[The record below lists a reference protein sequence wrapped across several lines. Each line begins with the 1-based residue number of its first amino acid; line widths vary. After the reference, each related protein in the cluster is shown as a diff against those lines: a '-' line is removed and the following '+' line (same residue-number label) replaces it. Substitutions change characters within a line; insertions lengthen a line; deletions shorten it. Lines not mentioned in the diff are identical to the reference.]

1 MRYIADLH
9 LHSKYSRATSKDMVL
24 EVLDKWGKM
33 KGIDILGTGDFTHP
47 LWLREIKEKLEPL
60 GNGLFKLKD
69 EFILDKE
76 RDKQLFFILSTEIS
90 CIYSKNGKVR
100 RIHILFYLPTIEAVE
115 KVNSALAKIGNLQS
129 DGRPILG
136 LDAQELVK
144 VVLEVSEDALIIPA
158 HIWTPWFSLFG
169 SNSGFDSVEECFGET
184 TEYIYAMETGLSS
197 DPPMNWRLSTLDR
210 FVLVSNSDAHS
221 PENLG
226 REANVF
232 NTDNLSFEEL
242 KKILKEKDKKKFLYT
257 IEFFPQEGKYHYDGH
272 RKCGLSFSPEETKK
286 LKGIC
291 PKCHRPLTKG
301 VLYRVDSLADREEGF
316 IPSSAIPF
324 KHLIPLKEI
333 IAEIIGQGKKTK
345 KVEYLYQEIIRK
357 GESEF
362 KVLLDLPFDE
372 LKKITLPEIAQGV
385 IDMREGKVKVIPGY
399 DGLYGKILFEKEKTK
414 KEQNKLF

>member
-76 RDKQLFFILSTEIS
+76 RNKQLFFILSTEIS

-144 VVLEVSEDALIIPA
+144 IVLEMSKDALIIPA

-184 TEYIYAMETGLSS
+184 TKYIYAMETGLSS

-301 VLYRVDSLADREEGF
+301 VLFRVDSLADREEGF
-316 IPSSAIPF
+316 VPSSAIPF

-362 KVLLDLPFDE
+362 KILLDLPFDE
-372 LKKITLPEIAQGV
+372 LKKITLPEIAQGI
-385 IDMREGKVKVIPGY
+385 IDMRKEKVKVVPGY
-399 DGLYGKILFEKEKTK
+399 DGLYGKILLKKETEK